1 MVLMVAVVVV
11 FNLASLFAS
20 LRLNRI
26 INYVELYKISK
37 SFLGYQ
43 TQPILHRAA
52 VFQLTKSDTKED
64 VELFNEI
71 FQDGKDLSNFINRPN
86 SSGRTPL
93 YNACE
98 MQSPKKV
105 SQLLSAGANINQTI
119 ANGQTPLHI
128 ACEKQSLEIVSQ
140 LLDKES
146 NEVGAA
152 EILASQNAYYS
163 EIQ

>member
-52 VFQLTKSDTKED
+52 VFQLIESDTKED
-64 VELFNEI
+64 SQTFDEI
-71 FQDGKDLSNFINRPN
+71 FDDWSGDGNFINRPD
-86 SSGRTPL
+86 SRGRTFL
-93 YNACE
+93 HAVAE
-98 MQSPKKV
+98 KQAFRKV
-105 SQLLSAGANINQTI
+105 VQLLNAG
-119 ANGQTPLHI
+119 
-128 ACEKQSLEIVSQ
+128 
-140 LLDKES
+140 
-146 NEVGAA
+146 A
-152 EILASQNAYYS
+152 EILPDSNWGF
-163 EIQ
+163 